1 MSFLI
6 PQVRWALPAAAI
18 PLIIH
23 LLSRANTH
31 IMDFSTLY
39 FLRQL
44 EHESI
49 RRLKWHQWL
58 VVLLRTLLLLTL
70 ILLLARPVV
79 KGYFRGWIGDNAS
92 TISVVIV
99 DNSFSTS
106 GENPGIDQR
115 GVGGQMER
123 LRSKLEPLYE
133 ILADQRNQGRIV
145 IFRSSD
151 AGMIYDGLVSDLP
164 GIDDITGLCQPGLRN
179 DRIDLILDSLKAPV
193 FQDAAK
199 LYANRELFLISD
211 FQVHLQPLFHQFST
225 DTSAWKDWHF
235 FLIYLPDQ
243 NHNIAVVDA
252 KVESAIPLV
261 GELMEVS
268 VALSNTGTQSRLK
281 IPVQIVLND
290 MRSGQ
295 LVVDLNPGEKKTVQF
310 QVAPVESGHQSGYA
324 EVEHDERMGDNRF
337 YYYAYIP
344 PLLRVLL
351 VESSDSNPSFV
362 KEALLSLV
370 SDKSHIQLQFLD
382 PDDPVWSP
390 DIIDAVILNGLEA
403 IPSILLRQ
411 VKDFL
416 EGGGTLIIIPGPDES
431 TYQSIAT
438 IQQEF
443 DLPPFQAIPEIFESP
458 LSLDRS
464 RLIPGTLANAF
475 KRDSEIADLP
485 RVSRLFPV
493 YPRGNDEVLLWAENR
508 KALLIKS
515 GIADGN
521 VLLFSLP
528 FHLQWT
534 DLPLQGSFIPLWH
547 HLIFWRSASDVLAD
561 VRIGDTPTLEVSPLE
576 ATQPMTLT
584 SPNGITSLVIPSIRT
599 RSVVLKNLDWPGVYA
614 LSTRSRNR
622 LENDDIQGREFSF
635 RVNIPA
641 RELES
646 RHLSKSSILNF
657 LNSDQT
663 FVLDDDQD
671 ANEFVRQARFG
682 RELWRPLLYFLI
694 ILVILE
700 MILGNA
706 YHSLRRSDP
715 RR

>member
-6 PQVRWALPAAAI
+6 PQVLWALPAAAI

-23 LLSRANTH
+23 LLSRANTRV
-31 IMDFSTLY
+31 MDFSTLY
-39 FLRQL
+39 FLRRL

-49 RRLKWHQWL
+49 RRLKLHQWL
-58 VVLLRTLLLLTL
+58 VVLLRTLLLLIL

-99 DNSFSTS
+99 DNSFSAS
-106 GENPGIDQR
+106 GDNPGMDQR
-115 GVGGQMER
+115 GVGGQIAR

-133 ILADQRNQGRIV
+133 VLADQRNQGRIV
-145 IFRSSD
+145 MFRSSD
-151 AGMIYDGLVSDLP
+151 ASMIYDGLVSDLP
-164 GIDDITGLCQPGLRN
+164 GIDDIAGLCQPGLRN
-179 DRIDLILDSLKAPV
+179 DRMDLILDSLKAPA

-211 FQVHLQPLFHQFST
+211 FQVHLQPILRQFST
-225 DTSAWKDWHF
+225 DTSVWKDWHF

-243 NHNIAVVDA
+243 DHNIAVINTE
-252 KVESAIPLV
+252 VESAIPLV

-268 VALSNTGTQSRLK
+268 VALSNTGTRPGEK

-295 LVVDLNPGEKKTVQF
+295 LVVDLRPGEKKTVQF
-310 QVAPVESGHQSGYA
+310 QVAPVESGHQRGYA
-324 EVEHDERMGDNRF
+324 EVERDERMGDNRF

-344 PLLRVLL
+344 PVLRVLL
-351 VESSDSNPSFV
+351 VESSGFSPSFV

-370 SDKSHIQLQFLD
+370 SDKPHIQLQILD

-411 VKDFL
+411 LKEFL

-431 TYQSIAT
+431 TYQGIAT

-443 DLPPFQAIPEIFESP
+443 DLPLFQAIPESFESP
-458 LSLDRS
+458 LSLDRT
-464 RLIPGTLANAF
+464 RLSPGTLTRVF
-475 KRDSEIADLP
+475 RKESEIDDLP
-485 RVSRLFPV
+485 KVSRLYPLN
-493 YPRGNDEVLLWAENR
+493 PRGNDEVLLWAENR
-508 KALLIKS
+508 KSLLIRS
-515 GIADGN
+515 GILDGN
-521 VLLFSLP
+521 VLVFSLP

-547 HLIFWRSASDVLAD
+547 HLIFWRSTSDVLED

-584 SPNGITSLVIPSIRT
+584 SPNGMTSLVIPSIRT
-599 RSVVLKNLDWPGVYA
+599 RSVVLKNLDWPGIYA
-614 LSTRSRNR
+614 LSTRNR
-622 LENDDIQGREFSF
+622 HRPETDDIQGREFSF

-646 RHLSKSSILNF
+646 RYLTRSAILNI
-657 LNSDQT
+657 LNSDQM
-663 FVLDDDQD
+663 FVLDEDQD
-671 ANEFVRQARFG
+671 AHEFVRQARFG

-706 YHSLRRSDP
+706 YHSLRRSDSRP
-715 RR
+715 